1 MKRWLIKLSFKSAFH
16 AGSDYA
22 GIGLESTNFIFHSDT
37 IFSGLANQWVKL
49 PKKGWKISLLPSLDE
64 IVSRLNTD
72 TPPFRL
78 SSAFPFKEED
88 YYLPTPLGLSSR
100 FREDLKDV
108 PYLELDE
115 FLNLINQG
123 KTPEYPFSPD
133 EILLDYLSPRVS
145 LDRVTQTSNIY
156 FSAGVRFRQGGLY
169 FILEINDE
177 SLIEPLQTCLG
188 LLAETGLGGERTA
201 GYGQFKWEKEDITN
215 DDRWKK
221 VWAYKQS
228 NKGPSIYYSLSLTC
242 PRQEETKFALAYEII
257 PRKGWVYSD
266 FGPALKRRTSRMFKE
281 GSLFSQP
288 VKGKVIDVRP
298 RYYQKIHAVYRYG
311 LALTL
316 PLSPKHLLRD
326 VKELCSEN

>member
-1 MKRWLIKLSFKSAFH
+1 VKRWLIKLRFKSAFH

-49 PKKGWKISLLPSLDE
+49 PKKGWKISPLPSLDE
-64 IVSRLNTD
+64 IVNRLNSN

-78 SSAFPFKEED
+78 SSAFPFKGED

-100 FREDLKDV
+100 FVDDFKDI

-115 FLNLINQG
+115 FLDFINQG
-123 KTPEYPFSPD
+123 KIPEYPFSPD
-133 EILLDYLSPRVS
+133 EILLTYLTPRVS
-145 LDRVTQTSNIY
+145 LDRISQMSNIF
-156 FSAGVRFRQGGLY
+156 FSAGVKFKQGGLY
-169 FILEINDE
+169 FILEINNED
-177 SLIEPLQTCLG
+177 LDKPLETCLE
-188 LLAETGLGGERTA
+188 LLAEAGLGGERTV
-201 GYGQFKWEKEDITN
+201 GYGQFEFEQRNITN
-215 DDRWKK
+215 DYRWEELWKHK
-221 VWAYKQS
+221 E
-228 NKGPSIYYSLSLTC
+228 NKERLTYYSLSLIC
-242 PRQEETKFALAYEII
+242 PREEETKFALAYEII

-266 FGPALKRRTSRMFKE
+266 FGPTLKRRTSKMFKE